1 MKKTFGSSANVNV
14 QEDRAGLEGSG
25 ADHGGS
31 HPGGS
36 YHAST
41 PCWLECRARS
51 LMSKHW
57 VYMVLGLCADLQ
69 SFLCLYFLSPYD
81 PLMGLS
87 PVLCSLDRSCMPSP
101 ADLMTLT
108 VLLCALA
115 SFQLW
120 IIKASTTHQGPVSL
134 QCCRLPILPPSWSSA
149 WACVWAPP
157 PQAPHS
163 PASALHPPLPLASFS
178 RADFLLAS

>member
-36 YHAST
+36 YHASA

-51 LMSKHW
+51 LMSEHW
-57 VYMVLGLCADLQ
+57 ICMVLGLCAGLQ
-69 SFLCLYFLSPYD
+69 NFLCLHFLSPYD
-81 PLMGLS
+81 PLMGFS
-87 PVLCSLDRSCMPSP
+87 PVLCSLDHSCMPSP

-108 VLLCALA
+108 ILLCAPGILSTLDHKGQHHPSGPRLSPELSPSRSPSILELSLGLCISPSFPGTSSHSFCLA
-115 SFQLW
+115 STSTSGQL
-120 IIKASTTHQGPVSL
+120 L
-134 QCCRLPILPPSWSSA
+134 
-149 WACVWAPP
+149 
-157 PQAPHS
+157 
-163 PASALHPPLPLASFS
+163 
-178 RADFLLAS
+178 

>member
-1 MKKTFGSSANVNV
+1 MKKTFGSSANVNI

-36 YHAST
+36 YHASS
-41 PCWLECRARS
+41 PCWLECRAGT

-87 PVLCSLDRSCMPSP
+87 PVLCSLDRSCGPNDLDNPAFCPPPPASGILSTLDHKGQHHPSGP
-101 ADLMTLT
+101 RLSP
-108 VLLCALA
+108 VLSSSRSPSILELSLGLCMGPSSPGTSFPSFCLA
-115 SFQLW
+115 STSTSGQL
-120 IIKASTTHQGPVSL
+120 L
-134 QCCRLPILPPSWSSA
+134 
-149 WACVWAPP
+149 
-157 PQAPHS
+157 
-163 PASALHPPLPLASFS
+163 
-178 RADFLLAS
+178 

>member
-1 MKKTFGSSANVNV
+1 MKTTFMSSANANV

-31 HPGGS
+31 HPGDS
-36 YHAST
+36 YHASA

-51 LMSKHW
+51 LRSKHW
-57 VYMVLGLCADLQ
+57 VCMVLGLCAGLQ
-69 SFLCLYFLSPYD
+69 SFLCLHFLSPYG

-101 ADLMTLT
+101 ADLMILT
-108 VLLCALA
+108 ILLCAPA

-120 IIKASTTHQGPVSL
+120 LIKASAVHRPCLSPVLS
-134 QCCRLPILPPSWSSA
+134 PS
-149 WACVWAPP
+149 
-157 PQAPHS
+157 HS
-163 PASALHPPLPLASFS
+163 PSILGLSLGLYMGPSSPGTSSHSFCLASTS
-178 RADFLLAS
+178 TSGQLL